1 MCVAGVDAR
10 LIHFLQQFRL
20 RFILDSSGHLL
31 LNIWSGFREFSVS
44 LQTADVCR
52 VCVCVCIA
60 EDDSGRLRWLLTLFH
75 HRSAVAP
82 SEYAPSI
89 KSPGKHQKIQ
99 KPKNGAGRDG
109 QERRRVL
116 QGKKT
121 QFDKASHRHV
131 KPTTKE
137 NKKNRKRRLRAVRCI
152 IESHRDTRLMCIC
165 LSAFRMDLV
174 EMGLP

>member
-10 LIHFLQQFRL
+10 LINFLQQFRL

-31 LNIWSGFREFSVS
+31 LNICWGFREFSVS

-60 EDDSGRLRWLLTLFH
+60 EDDAGRLRWLLTLFH
-75 HRSAVAP
+75 RTAVAP

-89 KSPGKHQKIQ
+89 KSPG

-121 QFDKASHRHV
+121 QFDKASQRHV

-137 NKKNRKRRLRAVRCI
+137 KKKKKKK
-152 IESHRDTRLMCIC
+152 
-165 LSAFRMDLV
+165 V
-174 EMGLP
+174 EGSEVYH